1 MKIKGKY
8 EKRKH
13 TDTIFKI
20 LKIEQR
26 KKIFDLRPHRKR
38 NKVRK
43 LFRI

>member
-26 KKIFDLRPHRKR
+26 RQIFDLTPHGERKR
-38 NKVRK
+38 VRK
-43 LFRI
+43 LLQI